1 MPPTLQDAST
11 ARLFQ
16 GDIAAAILAAQGF
29 EKQLAME
36 LQDVRAAKSL
46 AAGEGQEVGQTS
58 AHSQAPDP
66 QQSSS
71 YVQQLAALGLG
82 ASASGASCGGN
93 WSIKVKHMDSPP
105 TSSTNEKEERG
116 RPEANLPLNASD
128 ELCL

>member
-16 GDIAAAILAAQGF
+16 DDIAAAILAAQGF

-36 LQDVRAAKSL
+36 LQDVAAAKSL
-46 AAGEGQEVGQTS
+46 AAGEGQEVCRTS

-82 ASASGASCGGN
+82 ASSSGASCGGN
-93 WSIKVKHMDSPP
+93 WSAKVQQTYGQPSHFINK
-105 TSSTNEKEERG
+105 
-116 RPEANLPLNASD
+116 
-128 ELCL
+128 